1 MILLSF
7 DIGIKNLAYSVV
19 KCENNTLQTVYDT
32 GIVNL
37 IDTQQTGTT
46 CHSKVK
52 PTGCKNRANHSIGR
66 GDQKILLCG
75 NKSCHQWG
83 FNEWVSKHPKSKA
96 TIQKYK
102 QKKATQYSLINMGS
116 AMKVWIE
123 EKQKVWS
130 EANIEIT
137 DVLLEHQPVFRNP
150 VMKSVQMILVGILVG
165 TGFHTTIHFV
175 HAKQKTSKQDSY
187 AQRKK
192 ASIEIIEELMK
203 ETPDAFPERIINI
216 WRASRKRD
224 DVADTITQALAW
236 QSPKG

>member
-19 KCENNTLQTVYDT
+19 ECNNNKLIKVYDT

-46 CHSKVK
+46 CNSKVK
-52 PTGCKNRANHSIGR
+52 PTGCKNRANHVIGR
-66 GDQKILLCG
+66 GDKKILMCG
-75 NKSCHQWG
+75 NKSCQAWAM
-83 FNEWVSKHPKSKA
+83 NEWATLNPKSKA
-96 TIQKYK
+96 TIHKYK
-102 QKKATQYSLINMGS
+102 QKKATQYSLIDMGS
-116 AMKVWIE
+116 AMKLWIE
-123 EKQKVWS
+123 QKQKEWCES
-130 EANIEIT
+130 NIEIT

-192 ASIEIIEELMK
+192 ASIEIIDELMK
-203 ETPDAFPERIINI
+203 ETPDAFPDSIRNI
-216 WRASRKRD
+216 WKNSRKRD
-224 DVADTITQALAW
+224 DLADTITQALAW
-236 QSPKG
+236 QAPK

>member
-19 KCENNTLQTVYDT
+19 KCENNKLQTVYDT

-52 PTGCKNRANHSIGR
+52 PTGCKNRANHAIGR
-66 GDQKILLCG
+66 GDKKILLCG
-75 NKSCHQWG
+75 NKSCHQWWL
-83 FNEWVSKHPKSKA
+83 NEWISNNPKSKA

-102 QKKATQYSLINMGS
+102 QKKATQYSLIDMAS

-123 EKQKVWS
+123 AKQKEWS
-130 EANIEIT
+130 EANIGIT

-150 VMKSVQMILVGILVG
+150 VMKSV
-165 TGFHTTIHFV
+165 
-175 HAKQKTSKQDSY
+175 
-187 AQRKK
+187 
-192 ASIEIIEELMK
+192 
-203 ETPDAFPERIINI
+203 
-216 WRASRKRD
+216 
-224 DVADTITQALAW
+224 
-236 QSPKG
+236 